1 MNGIEVYDSAMTF
14 AEAVSGCTSPE
25 TVLAALRLIDVSYY
39 GFDGKLH
46 KGQIVVHYSV
56 EQDIHEIFSLIR
68 KVRFPLNSVIPIV
81 RYNWSDEAS
90 MATNNSSAFNYRFV
104 AGTQRLSRHAS
115 GLAVDL
121 NPFQNPVSYNS
132 GEILPP
138 GAVYQPETAGT
149 LSESSPIVQAFLQR
163 GWLWGGHFLHVQ
175 DYHHFEKEEVKIP
188 PATDNCQLQ

>member
-1 MNGIEVYDSAMTF
+1 VNPSERSIPISDSAMTF
-14 AEAVSGCTSPE
+14 AEAVSGCPAPE
-25 TVLAALRLIDVSYY
+25 TLLAALRLIDVSYY

-46 KGQIVVHYSV
+46 MGQIVVHSSV
-56 EQDIHEIFSLIR
+56 EQDIRGIFTLIR
-68 KVRFPLNSVIPIV
+68 EVRFPLNSVIPIV
-81 RYNWSDEAS
+81 RYNCSDEAS
-90 MATNNSSAFNYRFV
+90 MATNNSSAFNYRFI

-149 LSESSPIVQAFLQR
+149 LSESSPVVQAFLQL
-163 GWLWGGHFLHVQ
+163 GWRWGGHFLHVQ

-188 PATDNCQLQ
+188 PRYR